1 MKIDKNTLLKVS
13 LYVGFGLV
21 ILGVFAKIS
30 HWKGADAIII
40 IGFVVTL
47 IYTMTQ
53 YSINY
58 TNNVKI
64 QPTKVIRDITIY
76 SSFIIGLT
84 ILVYATYPKTVS
96 LQSPALLYSLCGI
109 ATLIFVMSV
118 LNEVLSSRR
127 INLSE
132 KIMWT
137 ICIILLTPL
146 TGFVYLLAGR
156 KRVLPILE

>member
-1 MKIDKNTLLKVS
+1 MKIDKNTFLKVS

-21 ILGVFAKIS
+21 ILGAFAKIS
-30 HWKGADAIII
+30 HWKGGDAIII

-47 IYTMTQ
+47 IYTLTQ

-64 QPTKVIRDITIY
+64 QPPKVIRDITIY
-76 SSFIIGLT
+76 SSFAIGFS
-84 ILVYATYPKTVS
+84 IFIYATYLKTGN
-96 LQSPALLYSLCGI
+96 LQSPVLLLSFCGI
-109 ATLIFVMSV
+109 ATLIFILSV

-137 ICIILLTPL
+137 VCIILLTPL

-156 KRVLPILE
+156 KRILPISE